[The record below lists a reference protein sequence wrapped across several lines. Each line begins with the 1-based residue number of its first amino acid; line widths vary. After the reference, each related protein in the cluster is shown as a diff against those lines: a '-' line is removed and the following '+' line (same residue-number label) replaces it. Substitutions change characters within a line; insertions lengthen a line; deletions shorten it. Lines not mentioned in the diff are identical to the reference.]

1 MQLETLSSLK
11 IRALCGKRTSRTSL
25 ASLAPCAAGK
35 WLMKR
40 CERMSIRTNQTVPGT
55 PRKPL
60 ELDRHADL
68 NDLHRREAVV
78 IPDLAGVPAEEGVE
92 MFLPF
97 EHPRVTA
104 RDDHLA
110 VERVGCFVSLER

>member
-1 MQLETLSSLK
+1 MQLETLSSSK

-68 NDLHRREAVV
+68 NDLHRRGGGG
-78 IPDLAGVPAEEGVE
+78 IPRIAGGSAQGGGKK
-92 MFLPF
+92 FFRLL
-97 EHPRVTA
+97 HP
-104 RDDHLA
+104 H
-110 VERVGCFVSLER
+110 